1 MHTSTRMLVCG
12 WAERC
17 HMVPSPLAGEGQ
29 GGGYNTHCF
38 CFVSVAQ
45 QMRASCWSRV
55 FLHRTNFALG
65 CVVATPLPFPPPQGG
80 REPCGTHLRISC
92 NVPAALP
99 KMCACLLPWWERA
112 HQQVLRFSATR

>member
-29 GGGYNTHCF
+29 GGGYNTHCL

-45 QMRASCWSRV
+45 QMRASCRSRV
-55 FLHRTNFALG
+55 FLHRTNFALPALSPPLSLSLPRKG
-65 CVVATPLPFPPPQGG
+65 GGNRVARTFASHAM
-80 REPCGTHLRISC
+80 CLRH
-92 NVPAALP
+92 LP
-99 KMCACLLPWWERA
+99 KICACP
-112 HQQVLRFSATR
+112 SAEAGTNG